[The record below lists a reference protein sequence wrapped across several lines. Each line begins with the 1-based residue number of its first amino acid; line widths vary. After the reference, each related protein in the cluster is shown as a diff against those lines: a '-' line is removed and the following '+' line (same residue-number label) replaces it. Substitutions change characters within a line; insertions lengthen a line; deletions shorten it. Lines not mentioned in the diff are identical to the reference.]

1 MKPAVLIIIGVLTAL
16 GGALY
21 LSSRR
26 AAERTEEARPAA
38 QAPVS
43 TRAVRT
49 EITFLYSTEKKAW
62 VEEAA
67 ADFQK
72 THPLIRVN
80 LVGQGSLE
88 AARAILEGRERP
100 TVWSPADSAVLRM
113 LESDWAT
120 DATREPLFA
129 SEGEAAPRPLVKTP
143 LVFVAWEDRAEVL
156 LRASG
161 GGAVSWKVIHD
172 AVSSDQ
178 GWPAV
183 GGQPEW
189 GFVKLGHT
197 DPTRSNSG
205 LQALLLASLEFY
217 GKQSGLTVADLLEP
231 RFQTWLS
238 QLERGTGRFEQSTGA
253 LMADMVRF
261 GPSRYDIA
269 VVYENLAIAQLSQ
282 PPGNWGALKVLYPT
296 LTSWSDHPAAV
307 LDGDWVLP
315 RQREAALEWLRYLHS
330 RPVQQRALAFGFR
343 PADASVPLTPPGE
356 ASLFPRWP
364 RGASRWTC
372 RTARQSLMARWSA
385 TSSRC
390 GRGGWATRG
399 RRSPSLRPV
408 LRHQPPRATRSMKP
422 RIQRR
427 FTASQASRG
436 VGVVVSSAAV

>member
-21 LSSRR
+21 LSARR
-26 AAERTEEARPAA
+26 ASEREGGAARPAA
-38 QAPVS
+38 PAPVS

-62 VEEAA
+62 VEAAA

-72 THPLIRVN
+72 AHPHIRVN
-80 LVGQGSLE
+80 LVGRGSLE
-88 AARAILEGRERP
+88 AAQGILEGRERP

-120 DATREPLFA
+120 DAARAPLFA
-129 SEGEAAPRPLVKTP
+129 AAGEAAPRPLVKTP
-143 LVFVAWEDRAEVL
+143 LVFVAWEGRAEVL
-156 LRASG
+156 QRASG
-161 GGAVSWKVIHD
+161 GGPVSWKVLHG
-172 AVSSDQ
+172 AVASDQ

-205 LQALLLASLEFY
+205 LQALLLASLEFH

-238 QLERGTGRFEQSTGA
+238 QLERGAGRFPQSTGT

-307 LDGDWVLP
+307 LEGDWVLP

-343 PADASVPLTPPGE
+343 PADASVPLTSPEENNPFHPLSAHGIQAEVPPGAE
-356 ASLFPRWP
+356 VPEGSVVRNLLTLW
-364 RGASRWTC
+364 SR
-372 RTARQSLMARWSA
+372 RVGSA
-385 TSSRC
+385 
-390 GRGGWATRG
+390 
-399 RRSPSLRPV
+399 RSP
-408 LRHQPPRATRSMKP
+408 
-422 RIQRR
+422 
-427 FTASQASRG
+427 
-436 VGVVVSSAAV
+436 

>member
-1 MKPAVLIIIGVLTAL
+1 MKPAVLIIIGVFTAL

-26 AAERTEEARPAA
+26 AAERGTEEARPAA
-38 QAPVS
+38 RAPVA

-49 EITFLYSTEKKAW
+49 EITFLYSTEKQAW

-67 ADFQK
+67 AAFQK
-72 THPLIRVN
+72 AHPLIRVN

-113 LESDWAT
+113 LASDWAT
-120 DATREPLFA
+120 DATRAPLFA
-129 SEGEAAPRPLVKTP
+129 SEGAAAPRPLVKTP

-156 LRASG
+156 QRASG
-161 GGAVSWKVIHD
+161 GGAVSWKVIHE
-172 AVSSDQ
+172 AVASDQ

-183 GGQPEW
+183 GGLPEW

-217 GKQSGLTVADLLEP
+217 GKQRGLTVADLLEP

-238 QLERGTGRFEQSTGA
+238 QLERGAGRFERSTGA

-269 VVYENLAIAQLSQ
+269 VVYENLAISQLSQ
-282 PPGNWGALKVLYPT
+282 PPGKWGALKVLYPT

-307 LDGDWVLP
+307 LEADWVLP
-315 RQREAALEWLRYLHS
+315 RQREAALEWLRHLHS

-343 PADASVPLTPPGE
+343 PADASVPLTSPGE
-356 ASLFPRWP
+356 HSPFLPLAA
-364 RGASRWTC
+364 RGLRVDVPDSAEVPEGAVVRNLLTLWSR
-372 RTARQSLMARWSA
+372 RVGNA
-385 TSSRC
+385 
-390 GRGGWATRG
+390 
-399 RRSPSLRPV
+399 RSP
-408 LRHQPPRATRSMKP
+408 
-422 RIQRR
+422 
-427 FTASQASRG
+427 
-436 VGVVVSSAAV
+436 